1 MFKLSNVKTKRTQAF
16 TKLIKCMFHHIF
28 FFAYLIKNAESV
40 SIIAIIVLILL
51 MNILRQWITR
61 FSMYQKSVVTY
72 IDIGFQEKRVREKCY
87 LAAKE
92 L

>member
-1 MFKLSNVKTKRTQAF
+1 M
-16 TKLIKCMFHHIF
+16 
-28 FFAYLIKNAESV
+28 

-51 MNILRQWITR
+51 MNILRQWGTR

-72 IDIGFQEKRVREKCY
+72 NDIGFEKKRVREKCY

>member
-1 MFKLSNVKTKRTQAF
+1 M
-16 TKLIKCMFHHIF
+16 
-28 FFAYLIKNAESV
+28 

-51 MNILRQWITR
+51 MNILRQWRTR

-72 IDIGFQEKRVREKCY
+72 NDIGFEKRVREKCY